1 MASTSNDLSAIGKR
15 EEREQSPS
23 NCKVEW
29 KYDSLW
35 RKYNNRHRESADDW
49 DDDGDDWTH
58 DSYWANY
65 HGKSSKIDNVGTTD
79 RLSEVG
85 NRECSNAVEDQC
97 STPLFQRELEEES
110 VREVEVMEGTD
121 GVEEEVED
129 MRVTSSDRDLRRDL
143 KVPLELLFRAIKGQ
157 RARLMVAKPRLRS
170 TRLKELEREASELLK
185 KTAERARKAQLRR
198 RLRIAPLVNKKGNQA
213 NKTKKDKENS
223 ERTCDVCQQVF
234 KKRYD
239 YRVHYR
245 KTHKTHFSRCEICG
259 INYEHPKTSKAH
271 LQKLNVKGECKYK
284 VSGYQ
289 GFQCHHCNF
298 RAARMALV
306 HTHMEHCRYEVFT
319 KGWNAMLIWE
329 GDRTGKSRRRWS
341 TLGEFC
347 ENFKIKGKGMDIH
360 VT

>member
-35 RKYNNRHRESADDW
+35 REYNNRHRESAYDW

-65 HGKSSKIDNVGTTD
+65 HGKSSKIDHVGTTD
-79 RLSEVG
+79 GLSEVG
-85 NRECSNAVEDQC
+85 DRECSNAVEDQR
-97 STPLFQRELEEES
+97 SAPPFQRELEEES

-129 MRVTSSDRDLRRDL
+129 RRVASSDRDLST
-143 KVPLELLFRAIKGQ
+143 PP
-157 RARLMVAKPRLRS
+157 VAKPRLRS

-185 KTAERARKAQLRR
+185 EIDERERKAHLRRQKSHAR
-198 RLRIAPLVNKKGNQA
+198 RLRIAPIVNKKGDQA
-213 NKTKKDKENS
+213 NKTKKDKENC
-223 ERTCDVCQQVF
+223 ERTCEVCQQVF

-239 YRVHYR
+239 YREHYR

-259 INYEHPKTSKAH
+259 INYEHPKTLKAH

-319 KGWNAMLIWE
+319 KDGMPCSS
-329 GDRTGKSRRRWS
+329 GKE
-341 TLGEFC
+341 TEVGNPVGGGVLL
-347 ENFKIKGKGMDIH
+347 ENSVKTFQIEEQKA
-360 VT
+360 